1 MSGGTPFSAQVP
13 EPTGGCGRWGY
24 LASPQGGVSF
34 TGIQGWGAMLG
45 RSTFVFNQHAS
56 KSEGWQSRA
65 GLRGGDGGGGVGR
78 EGSTAPPTR
87 RLSSRVNPECSVP
100 ASPPPSPVLQH
111 KEPASSLQATSQTGA
126 LLESLVKSRRGCE
139 SRSERWEPFG
149 CRWLQP
155 PQVWKAHSRKS
166 GIVAVLAGFQAVS
179 GSLSSL
185 IRREPWDAGEGL
197 VGSLVVRT
205 DLRKPTGRSLRGKFG
220 LPCPVRWRPP
230 YPGCVRA
237 GQVVLA
243 QHPGF

>member
-1 MSGGTPFSAQVP
+1 MAAPRSQLRSQNPREVAAAGVTWPP
-13 EPTGGCGRWGY
+13 LKEGC
-24 LASPQGGVSF
+24 L
-34 TGIQGWGAMLG
+34 
-45 RSTFVFNQHAS
+45 
-56 KSEGWQSRA
+56 SRA
-65 GLRGGDGGGGVGR
+65 
-78 EGSTAPPTR
+78 
-87 RLSSRVNPECSVP
+87 SRVGGQCLGDPRLCLISTP